1 MFILCDICKPP
12 YMANYIFIDDDDDGC
27 KYSSLWWNAYKNKQL
42 LKMNAKMAIPP
53 QWHTHTLSAACVQQ
67 FIYELITKW
76 AVCKLSCILKF
87 VMLNFT
93 HDWKPVSFLM
103 QQKHE
108 AFDACHFIGR
118 SSLKCRLRL
127 THWIMSDHLN
137 EICLWTEHLNDTS
150 IQLSI
155 EQIEAKL
162 KRLNFYFNRRLN
174 FSWIWGMQCG
184 VFIDLEKNSDE
195 KKTIDQI
202 NNISQVYNTS
212 SNLFTGLSLLIAPL
226 SL

>member
-1 MFILCDICKPP
+1 MIHVRKFNVQCAPCNNDKIKFKCVILNVHTMPMRHMQATLYGKLYFHWQRWRRRQVLFVMVKC
-12 YMANYIFIDDDDDGC
+12 
-27 KYSSLWWNAYKNKQL
+27 LQKQTTSE
-42 LKMNAKMAIPP
+42 NERKMAIPP

-93 HDWKPVSFLM
+93 HNWKPVSFLM

-137 EICLWTEHLNDTS
+137 
-150 IQLSI
+150 
-155 EQIEAKL
+155 
-162 KRLNFYFNRRLN
+162 
-174 FSWIWGMQCG
+174 
-184 VFIDLEKNSDE
+184 
-195 KKTIDQI
+195 
-202 NNISQVYNTS
+202 
-212 SNLFTGLSLLIAPL
+212 
-226 SL
+226 